1 MTLKTSLSEPVPA
14 PPSDRG
20 QWAKPWPVLLMVRE
34 LNLGGCERDLT
45 KIALG
50 LDRTLFEPHVGCF
63 HPEGFRMAELQAGG
77 VPVVRFPVTSFGSLS
92 AFTAA
97 SQLGDYMRRHRIRL
111 FHAYDS
117 PTVAWGVMAARF
129 QGAPVVLSSQLS
141 YRGLNANRLT
151 QQLIRWSDRLVDRV
165 VVNCEAMRRHL
176 VDDEGL
182 KTEKTYLCYNG
193 VETEV
198 FYPPATSERER
209 RPELEGA
216 SVVIGSVCALRRE
229 KRLDLILEAY
239 ARVKGLRP
247 GVKVVMVGSGVER
260 EGLEQQAERLG
271 IRSDVVFVPAQQDVA
286 SWLRSMDIF
295 VLASESEAFSNALLE
310 ALACGCAPI
319 GSSVGGT
326 PEQIVDGERG
336 FIFPSQDVAALA
348 DKLKRLI
355 LDDGL
360 RKSFGLR
367 SAEFARTELS
377 MGRACERMG
386 GLYRSLIE
394 QAASRAA

>member
-1 MTLKTSLSEPVPA
+1 
-14 PPSDRG
+14 
-20 QWAKPWPVLLMVRE
+20 
-34 LNLGGCERDLT
+34 
-45 KIALG
+45 
-50 LDRTLFEPHVGCF
+50 
-63 HPEGFRMAELQAGG
+63 
-77 VPVVRFPVTSFGSLS
+77 
-92 AFTAA
+92 
-97 SQLGDYMRRHRIRL
+97 
-111 FHAYDS
+111 
-117 PTVAWGVMAARF
+117 
-129 QGAPVVLSSQLS
+129 
-141 YRGLNANRLT
+141 
-151 QQLIRWSDRLVDRV
+151 
-165 VVNCEAMRRHL
+165 
-176 VDDEGL
+176 
-182 KTEKTYLCYNG
+182 
-193 VETEV
+193 
-198 FYPPATSERER
+198 
-209 RPELEGA
+209 
-216 SVVIGSVCALRRE
+216 
-229 KRLDLILEAY
+229 
-239 ARVKGLRP
+239 
-247 GVKVVMVGSGVER
+247 
-260 EGLEQQAERLG
+260 LEQQAERLG